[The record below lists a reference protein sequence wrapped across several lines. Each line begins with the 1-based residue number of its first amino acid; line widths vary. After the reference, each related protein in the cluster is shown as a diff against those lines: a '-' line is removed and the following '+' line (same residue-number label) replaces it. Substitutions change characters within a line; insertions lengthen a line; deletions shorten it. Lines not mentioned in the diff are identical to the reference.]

1 VETAFPA
8 LLQAPMIEALTKK
21 LGLLVNLVACVAH
34 FLFNYFPLLQE
45 DPDFRVGP

>member
-8 LLQAPMIEALTKK
+8 LLQVPMIEALTKK
-21 LGLLVNLVACVAH
+21 LGLVNLVACVAH
-34 FLFNYFPLLQE
+34 FLFNYFPLLLE